1 MSNQLPER
9 CAPCNGSDPALVLG
23 VAETHHREWVPG
35 WSLEFPKLRRHFE
48 CPNFRA
54 ALAFINRV
62 GMLAEEEGHHPDIH
76 LTGWNKVEL
85 VLWTHA
91 VGGLS
96 VNDFVLARKIDA
108 LAEKDADKVKAL

>member
-1 MSNQLPER
+1 MSKQLPER
-9 CAPCNGSDPALVLG
+9 CAPCDGSSSAFVLG

-35 WSLEFPKLRRHFE
+35 WNLDYPKLRRQFE

-54 ALAFINRV
+54 ALAFVNRV

-76 LTGWNKVEL
+76 ITGWNKVEL
-85 VLWTHA
+85 VLWTHT

-96 VNDFVLARKIDA
+96 VNDFVLARKVDELVA
-108 LAEKDADKVKAL
+108 KDAGKVTAL